1 MTKEDAEKEI
11 ENIKKQIREHEK
23 LYFENKETEDS
34 DYQYDCLFTR
44 LNELEILFPEL
55 KTTNSPT
62 QYVKTKITSGFP
74 KYKYEIPMLSLKKTY
89 SFDELNDF
97 IDQIENN
104 FGKVSFCCEPKFDGV
119 SVNLHYENGSL
130 KSISTRGD
138 GRIGDNIT
146 RNKNII
152 LNCQEKVEVK
162 ETEVKETIDVRGEA
176 LMSFENFN
184 KNTDAWSNPRNATS
198 GLLRTLKQT
207 INEKLISLHVYD
219 LLPHNFPSQD
229 SMLKTLQNLGFQI
242 PNYKFCETREEI
254 FDYIK
259 NFEQER
265 KKLPFPTDG
274 VVIKL
279 NELNFYDQ
287 LGTTNKSPRWAIAFK
302 YKPTSVSTKLKSV
315 NYQVG
320 RTGVITPVANFEP
333 VFISGSTVKCASLYN
348 PQEIKRLNL
357 CENDYVL
364 IGKSGEIIPKII
376 GVDITRRDVEAKPI
390 NFISQCPS
398 CQSEVILKN
407 DLCYCPNPNC
417 PEKILNIISH
427 FVSKKAMD
435 INSLGTKTIKLLIEN
450 NLIKNFTDLY
460 ELTFEQVIE
469 LPGFD
474 NVSTNKLLGGI
485 KNSSQRSFE
494 HVLFAIGIGGVGE
507 VVSKNIVQRCK
518 NIETLIALSEDDL
531 MTIPLVGYEIAVN
544 IKTFFDQEENL
555 KMVKKLMD
563 AGLKFEI
570 EEREDAELDLQNKIF
585 VITGTFDIDREKIKE
600 KIINRGGHVS
610 ESVSKKTNFV
620 LAGQNPGSTKIS
632 KAQAL
637 NVKIFHN
644 LEEFNLDK

>member
-1 MTKEDAEKEI
+1 MNKADAEKEI
-11 ENIKKQIREHEK
+11 VNIKKKILEHEK

-34 DYQYDCLFTR
+34 DYQYDCLFKR

-62 QYVKTKITSGFP
+62 QYIKTNLTLGFQ
-74 KYKYEIPMLSLKKTY
+74 KYKYDIPMLSLKKTY
-89 SFDELNDF
+89 SLDELNDF
-97 IDQIENN
+97 FDHIENN

-119 SVNLHYENGSL
+119 SVNLHYKNGSL
-130 KSISTRGD
+130 ESISTRGN
-138 GRIGDNIT
+138 GHTGDNIT

-152 LNCQEKVEVK
+152 SNCQEKI
-162 ETEVKETIDVRGEA
+162 TNKETIDVRGEA
-176 LMSFENFN
+176 LMFFEKFN
-184 KNTDAWSNPRNATS
+184 ENADSWSNPRNATS
-198 GLLRTLKQT
+198 GLLRTLKQNT
-207 INEKLISLHVYD
+207 NEKLISLHVYD

-242 PNYKFCETREEI
+242 PNYKFCKTREEI

-302 YKPTSVSTKLKSV
+302 YKPDSISTKLKSIH
-315 NYQVG
+315 YQVG

-357 CENDYVL
+357 CENDFVL
-364 IGKSGEIIPKII
+364 IEKSGEIIPKII
-376 GVDITRRDVEAKPI
+376 GIDITRRDVKAKPI
-390 NFISQCPS
+390 NFISHCPS
-398 CQSEVILKN
+398 CQAEVILKN
-407 DLCYCPNPNC
+407 DLCYCTNKNC

-427 FVSKKAMD
+427 FVSKKAMN

-460 ELTFEQVIE
+460 ELTFEKIIS

-474 NVSTNKLLGGI
+474 NVSTNKLIDGI
-485 KNSSQRSFE
+485 KLSSRRSFE

-507 VVSKNIVQRCK
+507 VVAKNIVQKCK
-518 NIETLIALSEDDL
+518 NIETLLALSLDDL
-531 MTIPLVGYEIAVN
+531 IKIPLVGDEIAVN
-544 IKTFFDQEENL
+544 IKNFFAQKENL
-555 KMVKKLMD
+555 EMIKRLRGG
-563 AGLKFEI
+563 GLKFEV
-570 EEREDAELDLQNKIF
+570 EGRDDAELDLQNKIF
-585 VITGTFDIDREKIKE
+585 VITGTFIIDREKIKE
-600 KIINRGGHVS
+600 KIISRGGRVS
-610 ESVSKKTNFV
+610 ESVSEKIDYV
-620 LAGQNPGSTKIS
+620 LVGKNPGAIKIS
-632 KAQAL
+632 KAKDL
-637 NVKIFHN
+637 KLKIFYN
-644 LEEFNLDK
+644 LEYFNLDK